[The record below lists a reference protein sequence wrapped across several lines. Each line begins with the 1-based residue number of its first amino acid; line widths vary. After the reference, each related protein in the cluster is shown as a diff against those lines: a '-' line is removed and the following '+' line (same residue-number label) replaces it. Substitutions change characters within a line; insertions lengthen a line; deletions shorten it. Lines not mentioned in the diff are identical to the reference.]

1 MLRTKK
7 ILIVLV
13 LIAVIGGTLA
23 AAGAVQSFAR
33 DMAGPMKIFTDALAI
48 VYSKYVEEV
57 SATDMIYNALD
68 GMLSK
73 LDPHS
78 GFMRPEMMREMALD
92 TRGKFGG
99 LGIEITTRDDFIYVI
114 SPIDDTP
121 AAAAGL
127 QPGDFIVKIDGQST
141 RGMSLTDAVK
151 LLRGPAG
158 DPIKIHV
165 WRKAWTQPREFELV
179 RAIIEVKT
187 VKKKDLEPGY
197 GYLKVSQFNA
207 NTTANLK
214 PALRELTEM
223 EGGLKGLVLDLRNN
237 PGGLLDQAIQVSDLF
252 VDSGLIVYTRGR
264 GESNNFSAAATQAGT
279 YKDFPIVV
287 LINAG
292 SASASEIV
300 AGCLQDHHRALI
312 VGERSFGKGS
322 VQTVIPMAD
331 GSGMRLTTA
340 KYFTPAGR
348 DIQAKG
354 IEPDFLVAGDPLA
367 GFDEGRRE
375 LLREADLD
383 RHLRNNEEED
393 RPVPPAVDEATPP
406 SEDGQP
412 QNKQEQDPQLEM
424 ALRILKAWPAFV
436 QSAVDKT
443 E

>member
-1 MLRTKK
+1 
-7 ILIVLV
+7 
-13 LIAVIGGTLA
+13 
-23 AAGAVQSFAR
+23 
-33 DMAGPMKIFTDALAI
+33 
-48 VYSKYVEEV
+48 
-57 SATDMIYNALD
+57 
-68 GMLSK
+68 
-73 LDPHS
+73 
-78 GFMRPEMMREMALD
+78 MREMALD